1 MYANVLPYSW
11 DAQLPCYS
19 MGTQLAISNIS
30 STGTQLINTSCEEKY
45 QNSPIRRLTLHSK
58 MNTHYKNTALS
69 PSTLLEV
76 IKIQTEIARMGLD
89 LGAVMQLVT
98 QQTQE
103 LTKAAGA
110 IVEFAE
116 GEEMVY
122 RAAAGIAEPQLGL
135 RLKRFGSLS
144 GQCVHE
150 GQILRCDDSESDP
163 RVDREACRK
172 VGLRSMIVVPLKH
185 NDATVG
191 VLKVVSPS
199 TNAFS
204 DDDIQLLGLMSELI
218 ASAMFHAVKYESNE
232 LYYRATHDS
241 LTGLA
246 NRALFFDR
254 LRLSL
259 AQGSRHGDQ
268 MGILSIDMDGLKPI
282 NDLLGH
288 RAGDAALKEVGA
300 RLSDACRKNDTV
312 ARVGGDEF
320 GIILSR
326 VNGRGNA
333 KEKCLQLTEKISL
346 PFQFEDRVLNLGAS
360 IGLALYPEDG
370 NSIDE
375 LIESADQSM
384 YENKRERKLGK
395 I

>member
-1 MYANVLPYSW
+1 MA
-11 DAQLPCYS
+11 
-19 MGTQLAISNIS
+19 TQN
-30 STGTQLINTSCEEKY
+30 
-45 QNSPIRRLTLHSK
+45 
-58 MNTHYKNTALS
+58 KNTTLS
-69 PSTLLEV
+69 PDTLLQV
-76 IKIQTEIARMGLD
+76 IKIQTDIARMGLD

-110 IVEFAE
+110 IIELAE

-122 RAAAGIAEPQLGL
+122 RAAAGIAESQLGL
-135 RLKRFGSLS
+135 RLKRSGSLS

-150 GQILRCDDSESDP
+150 GQILRCDDSENDP

-185 NDATVG
+185 NESTVG

-199 TNAFS
+199 IGSFS
-204 DDDIQLLGLMSELI
+204 DENIQLLGLMSELI
-218 ASAMFHAVKYESNE
+218 ASAMFHAVKFESNE

-254 LRLSL
+254 LRLCL
-259 AQGSRHGDQ
+259 AQGDRHGEQ
-268 MGILSIDMDGLKPI
+268 IGILNIDMDGLKPI
-282 NDLLGH
+282 NDHFGH
-288 RAGDAALKEVGA
+288 RAGDAAIKEVGA
-300 RLSDACRKNDTV
+300 RLSDACRKSDTV

-326 VNGRGNA
+326 VDNRKCA
-333 KEKCLQLTEKISL
+333 KEKCKQIAEKIGL
-346 PFQFEDRVLNLGAS
+346 PFQFENRDLNLGAS
-360 IGLALYPEDG
+360 IGLAVYPEDG
-370 NSIDE
+370 KSVDE

-384 YENKRERKLGK
+384 YEKKRERKMART
-395 I
+395 

>member
-1 MYANVLPYSW
+1 MLTSYHIHGMRS
-11 DAQLPCYS
+11 LPCCHKE
-19 MGTQLAISNIS
+19 TQLVLAVFHHPLPR
-30 STGTQLINTSCEEKY
+30 LINASCEEKY
-45 QNSPIRRLTLHSK
+45 RNSRIKRLILHSK

-69 PSTLLEV
+69 PNTLLEV

-98 QQTQE
+98 QRTQE
-103 LTKAAGA
+103 LTKSAGA
-110 IVEFAE
+110 IVELAE
-116 GEEMVY
+116 GEEMIY

-135 RLKRFGSLS
+135 RLKRSGSLS

-199 TNAFS
+199 INAFS

-326 VNGRGNA
+326 VHGRGNA
-333 KEKCLQLTEKISL
+333 EEKCQQLTEKIGL
-346 PFQFEDRVLNLGAS
+346 PFQFENRIINLGAS

-370 NSIDE
+370 KSVDE
-375 LIESADQSM
+375 LIETADQSM
-384 YENKRERKLGK
+384 YENKRERKMGK
-395 I
+395 T

>member
-1 MYANVLPYSW
+1 M
-11 DAQLPCYS
+11 
-19 MGTQLAISNIS
+19 NID
-30 STGTQLINTSCEEKY
+30 
-45 QNSPIRRLTLHSK
+45 
-58 MNTHYKNTALS
+58 YKNTALS
-69 PSTLLEV
+69 PNILLEV
-76 IKIQTEIARMGLD
+76 IKIQTEIARMGTD

-103 LTKAAGA
+103 LTRAAGA

-135 RLKRFGSLS
+135 RLKRSGSLS

-185 NDATVG
+185 NDAAVG

-232 LYYRATHDS
+232 LYHRATHDS

-259 AQGSRHGDQ
+259 AHGNRHGDQ

-333 KEKCLQLTEKISL
+333 KEKCQQLTEKISL
-346 PFQFEDRVLNLGAS
+346 PFQFENRDLNLGAS

-370 NSIDE
+370 QSVDE
-375 LIESADQSM
+375 LIETADQCM
-384 YENKRERKLGK
+384 YENKRDRKLGRA
-395 I
+395 

>member
-1 MYANVLPYSW
+1 MS
-11 DAQLPCYS
+11 
-19 MGTQLAISNIS
+19 I
-30 STGTQLINTSCEEKY
+30 
-45 QNSPIRRLTLHSK
+45 HSK
-58 MNTHYKNTALS
+58 
-69 PSTLLEV
+69 STILDPGILLEV
-76 IKIQTEIARMGLD
+76 IKTQTEIARMGLD

-98 QQTQE
+98 QQTQK

-110 IVEFAE
+110 IVELAE

-135 RLKRFGSLS
+135 RLNRTGSLS

-150 GQILRCDDSESDP
+150 GRILRCDDSENDP

-172 VGLRSMIVVPLKH
+172 VGLRSMLVVPLRH
-185 NDATVG
+185 NESAVG

-199 TNAFS
+199 VNAFS
-204 DDDIQLLGLMSELI
+204 DENIELLGLMSELI
-218 ASAMFHAVKYESNE
+218 ASAMFHAAKFESNE

-254 LRLSL
+254 LRLCL
-259 AQGSRHGDQ
+259 AQGDRHGDQ
-268 MGILSIDMDGLKPI
+268 MGILNIDMDDLKPI
-282 NDLLGH
+282 NDNFGH

-300 RLSDACRKNDTV
+300 RLQAACRKHDTV

-326 VNGRGNA
+326 VNGRNGA
-333 KEKCLQLTEKISL
+333 KEKCQQLAEKISL
-346 PFQFEDRVLNLGAS
+346 PFQFENRDLSLGAS
-360 IGLALYPEDG
+360 IGLAVYPEDG
-370 NSIDE
+370 KSIDE
-375 LIESADQSM
+375 LIETADQSM
-384 YENKRERKLGK
+384 YENKRVRKVQRA
-395 I
+395 